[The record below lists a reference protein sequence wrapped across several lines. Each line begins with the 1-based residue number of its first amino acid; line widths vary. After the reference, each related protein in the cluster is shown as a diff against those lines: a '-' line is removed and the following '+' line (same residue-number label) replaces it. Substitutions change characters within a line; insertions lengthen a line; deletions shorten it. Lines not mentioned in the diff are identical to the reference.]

1 MIYDISRHDLYKG
14 LIYTFLKHEN
24 IWLFAAVY
32 ITLSH
37 VHQNPEIDS
46 LIKSHCQSTN
56 LEDLGSI
63 IMKLYTRLW
72 CQQKLIAVLSFKKVA
87 NADIHIA

>member
-1 MIYDISRHDLYKG
+1 MIYDISGHDLYKG

-46 LIKSHCQSTN
+46 LIKSQTTK
-56 LEDLGSI
+56 LEDRGSI

-87 NADIHIA
+87 HADIHIA

>member
-46 LIKSHCQSTN
+46 LIKSQTTK
-56 LEDLGSI
+56 LEDRGSI

>member
-14 LIYTFLKHEN
+14 LIYNFLKHEN

-46 LIKSHCQSTN
+46 LIKSQTTK
-56 LEDLGSI
+56 LEDRGSI

-87 NADIHIA
+87 HADIHIA

>member
-1 MIYDISRHDLYKG
+1 MIYDRSRHDLYKG

-46 LIKSHCQSTN
+46 LIKSQTTK
-56 LEDLGSI
+56 LEDRGSI

-87 NADIHIA
+87 HADIHIA

>member
-46 LIKSHCQSTN
+46 LIKSQT
-56 LEDLGSI
+56 I
-63 IMKLYTRLW
+63 QIWK
-72 CQQKLIAVLSFKKVA
+72 I
-87 NADIHIA
+87 